1 MNDSVENPI
10 FENCF
15 KSSKKVKAKDII
27 KTEKGKRTTL
37 KRLEKVDS
45 SVISDQTTDDDIFDI
60 SCKLNGVSPSS
71 DQSTKMAALKKFNE
85 AKHNLKEAAQKF
97 YEAKAELDKVFNPSK
112 GGKSRKSRKNR
123 SRK

>member
-1 MNDSVENPI
+1 MSDSVENPI
-10 FENCF
+10 FETCF
-15 KSSKKVKAKDII
+15 KSAKKVKAANII
-27 KTEKGKRTTL
+27 KTNKRIT

-60 SCKLNGVSPSS
+60 SCKLNGVSLSS

-97 YEAKAELDKVFNPSK
+97 YEAKAALDEAFKPSSK

>member
-1 MNDSVENPI
+1 MSDSVENPI
-10 FENCF
+10 FETCF
-15 KSSKKVKAKDII
+15 KSAKKVKAANII
-27 KTEKGKRTTL
+27 KTGKKTL

-60 SCKLNGVSPSS
+60 SCKLNGVSPTT
-71 DQSTKMAALKKFNE
+71 DQNAKMAALNRFNKAKDELKKA
-85 AKHNLKEAAQKF
+85 AKEFYDAKAAL
-97 YEAKAELDKVFNPSK
+97 YEAFKPSK